1 MRFSKETIMTDL
13 INARGITKRYDG
25 AAVLDDVSLRVPAG
39 CVTGFIGVNGAGKT
53 TTIRALM
60 GLMEP
65 DAGEVILFG
74 EPFGPSADDAT
85 ASRLKE
91 RIGVVLDTCPFIG
104 DLPVKT
110 AGTLMKAS
118 YPSWRQGRF
127 EDLLERFGLDP
138 KKKIKDLSRGMG
150 MKLQLACALAHN
162 PDLLI
167 LDEATAGL
175 DPMARDEILDLLR
188 DFMADESRGI
198 LISSHITTDL
208 EKIADRVVCIDQ
220 GRIAFDVEKDL
231 ITDMAGVAH
240 CRTAEFEDVR
250 ASDLFAPGELRWI
263 RQPMSVDVLVPD
275 RFAFAKRFPHIACD
289 RATIDDYLQLT
300 LKGETR

>member
-1 MRFSKETIMTDL
+1 MADL
-13 INARGITKRYDG
+13 INARGIIKSYNGT
-25 AAVLDDVSLRVPAG
+25 AVLNEVSLSVPSG

-60 GLMEP
+60 GLMEL
-65 DAGEVILFG
+65 DAGTVVVFG
-74 EPFGPSADDAT
+74 EPFGPNADDAT
-85 ASRLKE
+85 ARRLKE
-91 RIGVVLDTCPFIG
+91 RIGVVFDTCPFIG

-118 YPSWRQGRF
+118 YPAWRQGRF
-127 EDLLERFGLDP
+127 EDLLDRFGLDP

-150 MKLQLACALAHN
+150 MKLQLACALAHD

-188 DFMADESRGI
+188 DFMTDGNRGI

-208 EKIADRVVCIDQ
+208 EKIADRIVCIDQ
-220 GRIAFDVEKDL
+220 GRIAFDMEKDE
-231 ITDMAGVAH
+231 ITDLAGVAR
-240 CRTAEFEDVR
+240 CRSAEFESVL
-250 ASDLFAPGELRWI
+250 ASGMFESGELKWM
-263 RQPMSVDVLVPD
+263 RQPMSIDVLVPD
-275 RFAFAKRFPHIACD
+275 RFVFAKRFPNIACD
-289 RATIDDYLQLT
+289 RATIDDYMQLT
-300 LKGETR
+300 LKGESR

>member
-1 MRFSKETIMTDL
+1 
-13 INARGITKRYDG
+13 
-25 AAVLDDVSLRVPAG
+25 
-39 CVTGFIGVNGAGKT
+39 
-53 TTIRALM
+53 
-60 GLMEP
+60 
-65 DAGEVILFG
+65 
-74 EPFGPSADDAT
+74 
-85 ASRLKE
+85 
-91 RIGVVLDTCPFIG
+91 
-104 DLPVKT
+104 
-110 AGTLMKAS
+110 
-118 YPSWRQGRF
+118 
-127 EDLLERFGLDP
+127 
-138 KKKIKDLSRGMG
+138 
-150 MKLQLACALAHN
+150 
-162 PDLLI
+162 
-167 LDEATAGL
+167 
-175 DPMARDEILDLLR
+175 
-188 DFMADESRGI
+188 MADESRGI
-198 LISSHITTDL
+198 LISRHITTDL

>member
-1 MRFSKETIMTDL
+1 MTDL
-13 INARGITKRYDG
+13 INARGITKHYDG
-25 AAVLDDVSLRVPAG
+25 TAVLSEVSLNVPSG

-60 GLMEP
+60 GLMEL
-65 DAGEVILFG
+65 DAGEVIVFG
-74 EPFGPSADDAT
+74 EPFGPGVDDAC
-85 ASRLKE
+85 ARRLKE
-91 RIGVVLDTCPFIG
+91 RIGVVFDTCPFIG

-118 YPSWRQGRF
+118 FSAWKQGRF
-127 EDLLERFGLDP
+127 EDLLDRFELDP

-150 MKLQLACALAHN
+150 MKLQLACALAHD

-188 DFMADESRGI
+188 DFMSDENRGI

-208 EKIADRVVCIDQ
+208 EKIADRIVCIDQ
-220 GRIAFDVEKDL
+220 GRIAFDVEKDE
-231 ITDMAGVAH
+231 ITDLAGVAR
-240 CRTAEFEDVR
+240 CRAAEFEDVR
-250 ASDLFAPGELRWI
+250 TSGLVESGELKWM
-263 RQPMSVDVLVPD
+263 RQPMNIDVLVPD
-275 RFAFAKRFPHIACD
+275 RFAFAKRFPNIACD
-289 RATIDDYLQLT
+289 RATIDDYMQLT

>member
-1 MRFSKETIMTDL
+1 MADL
-13 INARGITKRYDG
+13 INARGITKSYNG
-25 AAVLDDVSLRVPAG
+25 TAVLNEVSLSVPSG

-60 GLMEP
+60 GLMEL
-65 DAGEVILFG
+65 DAGTVVVFG
-74 EPFGPSADDAT
+74 EPFGPNADDAT
-85 ASRLKE
+85 ARRLKE
-91 RIGVVLDTCPFIG
+91 RIGVVFDTCPFIG

-118 YPSWRQGRF
+118 YPAWRQGRF
-127 EDLLERFGLDP
+127 EDLLDRFGLDP

-150 MKLQLACALAHN
+150 MKLQLACALAHD

-188 DFMADESRGI
+188 DFMTDGNRGI

-208 EKIADRVVCIDQ
+208 EKIADRIVCIDQ
-220 GRIAFDVEKDL
+220 GRIAFDVEKDE
-231 ITDMAGVAH
+231 ITDLAGVAR
-240 CRTAEFEDVR
+240 CRSAEFESVL
-250 ASDLFAPGELRWI
+250 ASGMFESGELKWM
-263 RQPMSVDVLVPD
+263 RQPMSIDVLVPD
-275 RFAFAKRFPHIACD
+275 RFVFAKRFPNIACD
-289 RATIDDYLQLT
+289 RATIDDYMQLT
-300 LKGETR
+300 LKGESR

>member
-1 MRFSKETIMTDL
+1 MTDL
-13 INARGITKRYDG
+13 INARGITKHYDG
-25 AAVLDDVSLRVPAG
+25 TAVLSEVSLNVPSG

-60 GLMEP
+60 GLMEL
-65 DAGEVILFG
+65 DAGEVIAFG
-74 EPFGPSADDAT
+74 ESFGPGVDDAC
-85 ASRLKE
+85 ARRLKE
-91 RIGVVLDTCPFIG
+91 RIGVVFDTCPFIG

-118 YPSWRQGRF
+118 FSAWKQGRF
-127 EDLLERFGLDP
+127 EDLLDRFGLDP

-150 MKLQLACALAHN
+150 MKLQLACALAHD

-188 DFMADESRGI
+188 DFMSDENRGI

-208 EKIADRVVCIDQ
+208 EKIADRIVCIDQ
-220 GRIAFDVEKDL
+220 GRIAFDVEKDE
-231 ITDMAGVAH
+231 ITDLAGVAR
-240 CRTAEFEDVR
+240 CRAAEFEDVR
-250 ASDLFAPGELRWI
+250 TSGLFESGELKWM
-263 RQPMSVDVLVPD
+263 RQPMSIDVLVPD
-275 RFAFAKRFPHIACD
+275 RFAFAKRFPNIACD
-289 RATIDDYLQLT
+289 RATIDDYMQLI
-300 LKGETR
+300 LKGESR

>member
-1 MRFSKETIMTDL
+1 MTDL
-13 INARGITKRYDG
+13 INARGITKHYDG
-25 AAVLDDVSLRVPAG
+25 TAVLSEVSLNVPSG

-60 GLMEP
+60 GLMEL
-65 DAGEVILFG
+65 DAGEVIAFG
-74 EPFGPSADDAT
+74 EPFGPSVDDAC
-85 ASRLKE
+85 ARRLKE
-91 RIGVVLDTCPFIG
+91 RIGVVFDTCPFIG

-118 YPSWRQGRF
+118 FSAWKQGRF
-127 EDLLERFGLDP
+127 EDLLDRFGLDP

-150 MKLQLACALAHN
+150 MKLQLACALAHD

-188 DFMADESRGI
+188 DFMSDENRGI

-208 EKIADRVVCIDQ
+208 EKIADRIVCIDQ
-220 GRIAFDVEKDL
+220 GRIAFDVEKDE
-231 ITDMAGVAH
+231 ITDLAGVAR
-240 CRTAEFEDVR
+240 CRAAEFEDVR
-250 ASDLFAPGELRWI
+250 TSGLVESGELKWM
-263 RQPMSVDVLVPD
+263 RQPMSIDVLVPD
-275 RFAFAKRFPHIACD
+275 RFAFAKRFPNIACD
-289 RATIDDYLQLT
+289 RATIDDYMQLI
-300 LKGETR
+300 LKGESR

>member
-1 MRFSKETIMTDL
+1 MADL
-13 INARGITKRYDG
+13 INARGIIKSYNGT
-25 AAVLDDVSLRVPAG
+25 AVLNEVSLSVPSG

-60 GLMEP
+60 GLMEL
-65 DAGEVILFG
+65 DAGTVVVFG
-74 EPFGPSADDAT
+74 EPFGPNADDAT
-85 ASRLKE
+85 ARRLKE
-91 RIGVVLDTCPFIG
+91 RIGVVFDTCPFIG

-118 YPSWRQGRF
+118 YPAWRQGRF
-127 EDLLERFGLDP
+127 EDLLDRFGLDP

-150 MKLQLACALAHN
+150 MKLQLACALAHD

-188 DFMADESRGI
+188 DFMTDDNRGI

-208 EKIADRVVCIDQ
+208 EKIADRIVCIDQ
-220 GRIAFDVEKDL
+220 GRIAFDLEKDE
-231 ITDMAGVAH
+231 ITDLAGVAR
-240 CRTAEFEDVR
+240 CRSAEFESVL
-250 ASDLFAPGELRWI
+250 ASGMFESGELKWL
-263 RQPMSVDVLVPD
+263 RQPMSIDVLVPD
-275 RFAFAKRFPHIACD
+275 RFVFAKRFPNIACD
-289 RATIDDYLQLT
+289 RATIDDYMQLT
-300 LKGETR
+300 LKGESR

>member
-1 MRFSKETIMTDL
+1 MTDL
-13 INARGITKRYDG
+13 INARGITKHYDG
-25 AAVLDDVSLRVPAG
+25 TAVLSEVSLNVPSG

-60 GLMEP
+60 GLMEL
-65 DAGEVILFG
+65 DAGEVIVFG
-74 EPFGPSADDAT
+74 EPFGPGVDDAC
-85 ASRLKE
+85 ARRLKE
-91 RIGVVLDTCPFIG
+91 RIGVVFDTCPFIG

-118 YPSWRQGRF
+118 FSAWKQGRF
-127 EDLLERFGLDP
+127 EDLLDRFGLDP

-150 MKLQLACALAHN
+150 MKLQLACALAHD

-188 DFMADESRGI
+188 DFMSDENRGI

-208 EKIADRVVCIDQ
+208 EKIADRIVCIDQ
-220 GRIAFDVEKDL
+220 GRIAFDVEKDE
-231 ITDMAGVAH
+231 ITDLAGVAR
-240 CRTAEFEDVR
+240 CRAAEFEDVR
-250 ASDLFAPGELRWI
+250 TSGLVESGELKWM
-263 RQPMSVDVLVPD
+263 RQPMSIDVLVPD
-275 RFAFAKRFPHIACD
+275 RFAFAKRFPNIACD
-289 RATIDDYLQLT
+289 RATIDDYMQLI
-300 LKGETR
+300 LKGESR

>member
-1 MRFSKETIMTDL
+1 MTDL
-13 INARGITKRYDG
+13 INARGITKHYDG
-25 AAVLDDVSLRVPAG
+25 TAVLSEVSLNVPSG

-60 GLMEP
+60 GLMEL
-65 DAGEVILFG
+65 DAGEVIVFG
-74 EPFGPSADDAT
+74 EPFGPGVDDAC
-85 ASRLKE
+85 ARRLKE
-91 RIGVVLDTCPFIG
+91 RIGVVFDTCPFIG

-118 YPSWRQGRF
+118 FSAWKQGRF
-127 EDLLERFGLDP
+127 EDLLDRFELDP
-138 KKKIKDLSRGMG
+138 KKKIKVLSRGMG
-150 MKLQLACALAHN
+150 MKLQLACALAHD

-188 DFMADESRGI
+188 DFMSDENRGI

-208 EKIADRVVCIDQ
+208 EKIADRIVCIDQ
-220 GRIAFDVEKDL
+220 GRIAFDVEKDE
-231 ITDMAGVAH
+231 ITDLAGVAR
-240 CRTAEFEDVR
+240 CRAAEFEDVR
-250 ASDLFAPGELRWI
+250 TSGLVESGELKWM
-263 RQPMSVDVLVPD
+263 RQPMNIDVLVPD
-275 RFAFAKRFPHIACD
+275 RFAFAKRFPNIACD
-289 RATIDDYLQLT
+289 RATIDDYMQLT

>member
-1 MRFSKETIMTDL
+1 MTDL
-13 INARGITKRYDG
+13 INARGITKHYDG
-25 AAVLDDVSLRVPAG
+25 TAVLSEVSLNVPSG

-60 GLMEP
+60 GLMEL
-65 DAGEVILFG
+65 DAGEVIVFG
-74 EPFGPSADDAT
+74 EPFGPGVDDAC
-85 ASRLKE
+85 ARRLKE
-91 RIGVVLDTCPFIG
+91 RIGVVFDTCPFIG

-118 YPSWRQGRF
+118 FSAWKQGRF
-127 EDLLERFGLDP
+127 EDLLDRFGLDP

-150 MKLQLACALAHN
+150 MKLQLACALAHD

-188 DFMADESRGI
+188 DFMSDENRGI

-208 EKIADRVVCIDQ
+208 EKIADRIVCIDQ
-220 GRIAFDVEKDL
+220 GRIAFDVEKDE
-231 ITDMAGVAH
+231 ITDLAGVAR
-240 CRTAEFEDVR
+240 CRAAEFEDVR
-250 ASDLFAPGELRWI
+250 TSGLVESGELKWM
-263 RQPMSVDVLVPD
+263 RQPMNIDVLVPD
-275 RFAFAKRFPHIACD
+275 RFAFAKRFPNIACD
-289 RATIDDYLQLT
+289 RATIDDYMQLT

>member
-1 MRFSKETIMTDL
+1 
-13 INARGITKRYDG
+13 
-25 AAVLDDVSLRVPAG
+25 
-39 CVTGFIGVNGAGKT
+39 
-53 TTIRALM
+53 
-60 GLMEP
+60 
-65 DAGEVILFG
+65 
-74 EPFGPSADDAT
+74 
-85 ASRLKE
+85 
-91 RIGVVLDTCPFIG
+91 
-104 DLPVKT
+104 
-110 AGTLMKAS
+110 
-118 YPSWRQGRF
+118 
-127 EDLLERFGLDP
+127 
-138 KKKIKDLSRGMG
+138 MG

-275 RFAFAKRFPHIACD
+275 RFAFAKRFPRIVCD

>member
-1 MRFSKETIMTDL
+1 MADL
-13 INARGITKRYDG
+13 INARGITKSYNG
-25 AAVLDDVSLRVPAG
+25 TAVLNEVSLSVPSG

-60 GLMEP
+60 GLMEL
-65 DAGEVILFG
+65 DAGTVVVFG
-74 EPFGPSADDAT
+74 EPFGPNADDAT
-85 ASRLKE
+85 ARRLKE
-91 RIGVVLDTCPFIG
+91 RIGVVFDTCPFIG

-118 YPSWRQGRF
+118 YPAWRQGRF
-127 EDLLERFGLDP
+127 EDLLDRFGLDP

-150 MKLQLACALAHN
+150 MKLQLACALAHD

-188 DFMADESRGI
+188 DFMTDDNRGI

-208 EKIADRVVCIDQ
+208 EKIADRIVCIDQ
-220 GRIAFDVEKDL
+220 GRIAFDVEKDE
-231 ITDMAGVAH
+231 ITDLTGVAR
-240 CRTAEFEDVR
+240 CRSAEFESVL
-250 ASDLFAPGELRWI
+250 ASDLFESGELKWM
-263 RQPMSVDVLVPD
+263 RQPMSIDVLVPD
-275 RFAFAKRFPHIACD
+275 RFVFAKRFPNIACD
-289 RATIDDYLQLT
+289 RATIDDYMQLT
-300 LKGETR
+300 LKGESR

>member
-1 MRFSKETIMTDL
+1 MADL
-13 INARGITKRYDG
+13 INARGITKSYNG
-25 AAVLDDVSLRVPAG
+25 TAALNEVSLSVPSG

-60 GLMEP
+60 GLMEL
-65 DAGEVILFG
+65 DAGTVVVFG
-74 EPFGPSADDAT
+74 EPFGPNADDAT
-85 ASRLKE
+85 ARRLKE
-91 RIGVVLDTCPFIG
+91 RIGVVFDTCPFIG

-118 YPSWRQGRF
+118 YPAWRQGRF
-127 EDLLERFGLDP
+127 EDLLDRFGLDP

-150 MKLQLACALAHN
+150 MKLQLACALAHD

-188 DFMADESRGI
+188 DFMTDDNRGI

-208 EKIADRVVCIDQ
+208 EKIADRIVCIDQ
-220 GRIAFDVEKDL
+220 GRIAFDLEKDE
-231 ITDMAGVAH
+231 ITDLAGVAR
-240 CRTAEFEDVR
+240 CRSAEFESVL
-250 ASDLFAPGELRWI
+250 ASGMFESGELKWM
-263 RQPMSVDVLVPD
+263 RQPMSIDVLVPD
-275 RFAFAKRFPHIACD
+275 RFVFAKRFPNIACD
-289 RATIDDYLQLT
+289 RATIDDYMQLT
-300 LKGETR
+300 LKGESR